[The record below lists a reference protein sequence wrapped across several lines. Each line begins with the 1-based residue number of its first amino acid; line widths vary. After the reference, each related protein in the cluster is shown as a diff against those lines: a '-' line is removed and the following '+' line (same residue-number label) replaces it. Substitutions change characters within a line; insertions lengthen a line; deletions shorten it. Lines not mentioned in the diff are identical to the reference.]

1 MIHGEALKV
10 GNKLPSEQELAEK
23 FWVSRNILR
32 EALKTLK
39 ERGLISVRTGDGS
52 YVVKPKPEVLTN
64 VVTRLIRLS
73 DMTLRDVFELRSSIE
88 VVASGL
94 AAERAEPADIKEL
107 QAVIKNMEAHREDV
121 DRWAK
126 EELHFHLTIANA
138 TKNPLFPSFIQALSS
153 QLYNLFVEGY
163 RKPTAGEHGIAGH
176 KAILNAIKAR
186 AKNKAEKTTLTHLE
200 ISRKLLLGADA
211 QMRPP

>member
-1 MIHGEALKV
+1 LEEMIHGEALKV
-10 GNKLPSEQELAEK
+10 GDKLPSEQELAEK
-23 FWVSRNILR
+23 FGVSRNILR

-52 YVVKPKPEVLTN
+52 YVAKPKPEILTN

-73 DMTLRDVFELRSSIE
+73 DVTLRDVIELRSAIE

-94 AAERAEPADIKEL
+94 AAERAEPADIDEL
-107 QAVIKNMEAHREDV
+107 RVVITSMEAHREDV
-121 DRWAK
+121 DRWAQA
-126 EELHFHLTIANA
+126 ELRFHRTVANA

-153 QLYNLFVEGY
+153 HLYNLFVEGY
-163 RKPTAGEHGIAGH
+163 HKPTAAPHGIAGH

-186 AKNKAEKTTLTHLE
+186 DKKKAEKAMLTHLE
-200 ISRKLLLGADA
+200 ISRKLLLGEDS
-211 QMRPP
+211 

>member
-1 MIHGEALKV
+1 MAEYARVGRSSLYDDVANELEAMIHEEALKV

-23 FWVSRNILR
+23 FGVSRNILR

-52 YVVKPKPEVLTN
+52 YVVKPKPEILTN

-73 DMTLRDVFELRSSIE
+73 DVTLRDVFELRSAIE

-107 QAVIKNMEAHREDV
+107 QTVIKNMEAHREDV

-126 EELHFHLTIANA
+126 EELHFHLTVAKA
-138 TKNPLFPSFIQALSS
+138 TKNPLFPSFI
-153 QLYNLFVEGY
+153 
-163 RKPTAGEHGIAGH
+163 
-176 KAILNAIKAR
+176 
-186 AKNKAEKTTLTHLE
+186 
-200 ISRKLLLGADA
+200 
-211 QMRPP
+211 